1 MNSKKV
7 YSYFLC
13 IAFLAALAMPS
24 WRAYAAD
31 QPSLTAELKIRPDCL
46 NVKCPHGPRLTC
58 VITFPQEFDTSG
70 VDEDGVMLENVIRA
84 QSVTVHHHAILARFS
99 RDDVLPLLE
108 RKVKN
113 LPGAA
118 NVLVS
123 GTMEDGASFQAQGN
137 VRVICPPT
145 IDLAVE
151 PCHIKSGDTVR
162 VMAKSDQRLDNLKV
176 FIKQPGIGTKAV
188 AVKMDYDGGSDLPY
202 RYAGSIDTSDL
213 TAGKA
218 LIKVYATDSAGEP
231 KVCVA
236 PLGVR

>member
-1 MNSKKV
+1 
-7 YSYFLC
+7 
-13 IAFLAALAMPS
+13 
-24 WRAYAAD
+24 
-31 QPSLTAELKIRPDCL
+31 
-46 NVKCPHGPRLTC
+46 
-58 VITFPQEFDTSG
+58 
-70 VDEDGVMLENVIRA
+70 MLENAIKA

-118 NVLVS
+118 NLLVG
-123 GTMEDGASFQAQGN
+123 GTMEDGASFQAQGS
-137 VRVICPPT
+137 VRVICPPR

-151 PCHIKSGDTVR
+151 PCSIKSGETVR
-162 VMAKSDQRLDNLKV
+162 VMAKCDQRLEDLKV
-176 FIKQPGIGTKAV
+176 FVKQPGIGTKAV
-188 AVKMDYDGGSDLPY
+188 AVKMDYEEGSEFPY

-218 LIKVYATDSAGEP
+218 LVKVHATDSAGGP

-236 PLGVR
+236 PLGVRQD